1 MHNLTFDC
9 VGCINDEIFV
19 GLIRFIRSQ
28 QKPISSLTINI
39 SSLGGNVA
47 SGISIYNFLKNLS
60 FPIRTHNMGEVSSA
74 AILPYLSGTIR
85 TAEPISKFMIHPLT
99 IGINSELPYHKV
111 QEILRGI
118 DLDIKNFGKIIS
130 TETNSLNGQC
140 NIENLLKSDSLV
152 LDPPT
157 AYEYGIVTEM

>member
-1 MHNLTFDC
+1 MLNLHFDC
-9 VGCINDEIFV
+9 VGCINDEIFLS
-19 GLIRFIRSQ
+19 LIRFIKSQ
-28 QKPISSLTINI
+28 QEPISSLTIHI

-47 SGISIYNFLKNLS
+47 SGISIYNVLKKMP
-60 FPIRTHNMGEVSSA
+60 FPIHTHNIGEASSA
-74 AILPYLSGTIR
+74 AILPYLSGSTR
-85 TAEPISKFMIHPLT
+85 TADPISKFMIHPIT

-118 DLDIKNFGKIIS
+118 DLDIKNLGKIIS

-152 LDPPT
+152 LDLPT
-157 AYEYGIVTEM
+157 AYKYGIVTEM

>member
-1 MHNLTFDC
+1 MRNLYFDL
-9 VGCINDEIFV
+9 VGVINDESFA
-19 GLIRFIRSQ
+19 GLLHFINSQ
-28 QKPISSLTINI
+28 RESISSLTLNI
-39 SSLGGNVA
+39 CSLGGNVA
-47 SGISIYNFLKNLS
+47 SGIGMYNFLKNLS
-60 FPIRTHNMGEVSSA
+60 FPIHTHNMGEVTSA
-74 AILPYLSGTIR
+74 AILPYLSGKIR
-85 TAEPISKFMIHPLT
+85 TAEPISKFMLHPIT

-152 LDPPT
+152 LDLSA
-157 AYEYGIVTEM
+157 AYKYGIVTKM